1 MNIVPVVEKKNNPK
15 NSLVTIEIRN
25 NKIVQAKRKYN
36 ADVTEEDQVAID
48 KWNKKFANKED
59 KAA

>member
-1 MNIVPVVEKKNNPK
+1 MFLRKKSNPK
-15 NSLVTIEIRN
+15 DSLVNIENRN

-59 KAA
+59 KVA